1 MGIACF
7 SSALM
12 GGMVICATLMT
23 IATPADA
30 TSLRSL
36 FVVGKRKG
44 GMKVAPRMVT
54 VHQVIACSSSA
65 LMDGMAICAIQMT
78 IVTPAAAIS
87 AISVVRQRTGGTKLA
102 PKTAT
107 AHQVIAC
114 FSCALMGEKTIGV
127 THTTTARV
135 ALAPGGS
142 LATETKSKN
151 VCYILT
157 RELLQREFASNN
169 KVLWEDLHFASFIYV
184 GRPTQFNL
192 QFELFT

>member
-1 MGIACF
+1 MGNASMGAMAPFATQTTTAIPTDATTERCLPLVGKRMNGVKHVPRTATADQVIVCF

-12 GGMVICATLMT
+12 G
-23 IATPADA
+23 
-30 TSLRSL
+30 
-36 FVVGKRKG
+36 
-44 GMKVAPRMVT
+44 
-54 VHQVIACSSSA
+54 
-65 LMDGMAICAIQMT
+65 GMAICAIQMT

-102 PKTAT
+102 PKTVT

-114 FSCALMGEKTIGV
+114 FSCALMGERTIGV

-169 KVLWEDLHFASFIYV
+169 KVLWEDLHFA
-184 GRPTQFNL
+184 R
-192 QFELFT
+192 